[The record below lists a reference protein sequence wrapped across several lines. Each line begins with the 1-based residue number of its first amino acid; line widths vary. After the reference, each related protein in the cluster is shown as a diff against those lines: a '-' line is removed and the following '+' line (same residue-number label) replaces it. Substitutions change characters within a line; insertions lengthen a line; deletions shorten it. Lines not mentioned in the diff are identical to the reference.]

1 MNIQNMIIEVII
13 VSVIIILL
21 FLVLAGLIEEI
32 GRRYDKKDK
41 ERASKDN
48 NKDYEDGHYDG
59 DWS

>member
-1 MNIQNMIIEVII
+1 MGIQNMIINVIVVSIII
-13 VSVIIILL
+13 VLMFLL
-21 FLVLAGLIEEI
+21 LGVLIEGI

-41 ERASKDN
+41 ERGNNN